1 MTADAFVDM
10 LTEQRFSN
18 VFNPYSQQCP
28 VHDLARAPDMRCRM
42 VLAMIGNAAERGT
55 DSLWIGRDLGYR
67 GGRRTGLAMTDDF
80 SLEVHARRWSIVGER
95 PTRGTMIRERTSTAV
110 WDLLGMIEA
119 SVFLWNVFPFHPHTH
134 NNPFSNRPHSS
145 AERRVGRRILG
156 ELIRML
162 RPRRIVAVGGLA
174 AGVIGSITSGEQC
187 VRVRHPS
194 YGGQREFVEGML
206 GVYRDRGKRS

>member
-10 LTEQRFSN
+10 LTDQRFRN
-18 VFNPYSQQCP
+18 AFDPYSQRCTA
-28 VHDLARAPDMRCRM
+28 HDLADAPEMRCRM
-42 VLAMIGNAAERGT
+42 VLSMIGNAVEHGT
-55 DSLWIGRDLGYR
+55 DSLWVGRDLGYR

-80 SLEVHARRWSIVGER
+80 SLQVHARRWSIVGER
-95 PTRGTMIRERTSTAV
+95 PTRGTMIKERTATAV
-110 WDLLGMIEA
+110 WNLLGKIEI
-119 SVFLWNVFPFHPHTH
+119 SVFLWNVFPFHPHIHDT
-134 NNPFSNRPHSS
+134 PFSNRPHNRT
-145 AERRVGRRILG
+145 ERQVGRKILG

-174 AGVIGSITSGEQC
+174 ASVIGAMTNGEQC

-206 GVYRDRGKRS
+206 GVYGNRG